1 MRKKISSLQ
10 IQYLV
15 ESLKHVGC
23 NNDDIGIITPYAL
36 QQRLIEKNLDEDI
49 KVGTIEDFQGLER
62 HIILISTVR
71 TSSNGVQNDSSKNLG
86 FVKCP
91 KRINVAISRAR

>member
-1 MRKKISSLQ
+1 M
-10 IQYLV
+10 
-15 ESLKHVGC
+15 GC